1 MICLNKIKKFIGSIY
16 TSFLYII
23 ICVLI
28 ILEFAISFIRVN
40 NINFASYLN
49 GERIYSYVGKDSNI
63 SKDILVNYLNEYSY
77 YIFYKR
83 SYPTINYSVLNDSEK
98 KEFNRIK
105 KRIDIPF
112 EKVLIIRD
120 INMYIHNNSIYLLL
134 NISLLVFFLLL
145 SKRYKSFIKG
155 LYFMALMVLLC
166 SLIILLF
173 STYYITNVNNYYI
186 KEIFRSENLM
196 SKLYRINTLYI
207 CVSFILSTLTFF
219 YNMKLTHK

>member
-1 MICLNKIKKFIGSIY
+1 MICLNKIKRFIGSIY

-28 ILEFAISFIRVN
+28 ILEFAISFIRIN

-49 GERIYSYVGKDSNI
+49 GERLYSYVGKNSNI
-63 SKDILVNYLNEYSY
+63 SKDILVDYLNEYSY

-83 SYPTINYSVLNDSEK
+83 SYPTINYSILNDSEK

-166 SLIILLF
+166 SLVILLF

-207 CVSFILSTLTFF
+207 CVSFILSMLTFF

>member
-1 MICLNKIKKFIGSIY
+1 MICLNKIKRFIGSIY

-166 SLIILLF
+166 SLVILLF

>member
-28 ILEFAISFIRVN
+28 ILEFAISFIRIN

-49 GERIYSYVGKDSNI
+49 GERLYSYVGKNSII
-63 SKDILVNYLNEYSY
+63 SKDILVDYLNEYSY

-155 LYFMALMVLLC
+155 LYFMSLMVLLC
-166 SLIILLF
+166 SLVILLF
-173 STYYITNVNNYYI
+173 STYFITNVNNYYI
-186 KEIFRSENLM
+186 KEIFRSENFM

>member
-1 MICLNKIKKFIGSIY
+1 MICLNKIKRFIGSIY

-28 ILEFAISFIRVN
+28 ILEFAISFIRIN

-49 GERIYSYVGKDSNI
+49 GERLYSYVGKDSNI
-63 SKDILVNYLNEYSY
+63 SKDILVDYLNEYSY

-134 NISLLVFFLLL
+134 NISLLVFYLLL

-155 LYFMALMVLLC
+155 LYFMSLMVLLC
-166 SLIILLF
+166 SLVILLF

>member
-49 GERIYSYVGKDSNI
+49 GERIYSYVGKNSNI

-155 LYFMALMVLLC
+155 LYFMSLMVLLC
-166 SLIILLF
+166 SLVILLF
-173 STYYITNVNNYYI
+173 STYFITNVNNYYI